1 MVKVDHNQFFSL
13 SVNHGKVFTFL
24 SNTIIMI
31 NFFEESMLLIKQYLW
46 LLVVTLV
53 LPLQSFLVLSAEY
66 GTVEDEVDSLLLVDV
81 GTIGLVDDDDED

>member
-24 SNTIIMI
+24 SNIIMI

-46 LLVVTLV
+46 LLIVTLV

-66 GTVEDEVDSLLLVDV
+66 GAVEDEVDSLLLVGV
-81 GTIGLVDDDDED
+81 GTIELVEDDDED

>member
-1 MVKVDHNQFFSL
+1 
-13 SVNHGKVFTFL
+13 
-24 SNTIIMI
+24 
-31 NFFEESMLLIKQYLW
+31 MLLIKQYLW

-81 GTIGLVDDDDED
+81 ETMELVDDDDED